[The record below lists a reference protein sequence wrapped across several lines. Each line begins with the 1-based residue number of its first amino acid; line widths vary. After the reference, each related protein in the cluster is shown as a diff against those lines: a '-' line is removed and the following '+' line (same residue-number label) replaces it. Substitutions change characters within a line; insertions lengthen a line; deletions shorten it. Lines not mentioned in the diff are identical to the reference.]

1 MPPWH
6 GGGREFKSHPVHHF
20 LLKVYEQAI
29 ARAISPVDTT
39 HQMVGVGLTVGKPNS
54 RILSDTKD
62 ALFLALANRISVS
75 DIQTPLGPE
84 LGMDEYYSE
93 AAGQLMDEGIE
104 NGYEAMDRIS
114 LVSNGERVVGYV
126 FYEDL
131 LSDVVEDCM
140 ESFSPDMIM
149 TEDTTILEAIERFAA
164 DQRFY
169 FLVLGKGGISGS
181 VHYTDLFKLPGRLC
195 FFALTLEIEQ
205 LALDLLLLES
215 NESWRALRK
224 SRQKIAHE
232 RWLKNS
238 GKNSKILE
246 DIDYE
251 KTVQPW
257 WNLLQS
263 TSLIDK
269 KIILA
274 RRNLLPAHLDLE
286 DIFTKIERVRNS
298 CAHVESERY
307 SAQVLVHEEIV
318 PFVVICLDFMSHLR
332 KSYDEHR
339 TRL

>member
-1 MPPWH
+1 M
-6 GGGREFKSHPVHHF
+6 EKS
-20 LLKVYEQAI
+20 
-29 ARAISPVDTT
+29 S
-39 HQMVGVGLTVGKPNS
+39 N

-62 ALFLALANRISVS
+62 ALFLALANRISVK

-84 LGMDEYYSE
+84 LGTDEYCSD
-93 AAGQLMDEGIE
+93 ASGQLMDEGIE
-104 NGYEAMDRIS
+104 NGYEALERIS

-131 LSDVVEDCM
+131 LGDIVENCM
-140 ESFSPDMIM
+140 ESFSPDMLM

-169 FLVLGKGGISGS
+169 FLVLGKSGISGS

-215 NESWRALRK
+215 NESWLALRK
-224 SRQKIAHE
+224 GRQIIAHE
-232 RWLKNS
+232 RWLRNS
-238 GKNSKILE
+238 GKSCEIPD
-246 DIDYE
+246 DIDYK

-274 RRNLLPAHLDLE
+274 KRNLLPSHLNLE

-298 CAHVESERY
+298 CAHPESERY
-307 SAQVLVHEEIV
+307 STQVLVHEEIV
-318 PFVVICLDFMSHLR
+318 PFIVACLGFMSDL
-332 KSYDEHR
+332 KQSYDEYR

>member
-1 MPPWH
+1 
-6 GGGREFKSHPVHHF
+6 
-20 LLKVYEQAI
+20 
-29 ARAISPVDTT
+29 
-39 HQMVGVGLTVGKPNS
+39 VGVGLTVKKANN

-62 ALFLALANRISVS
+62 ALFLALANRISVK

-84 LGMDEYYSE
+84 LGMDDCDSE
-93 AAGQLMDEGIE
+93 AAGQLMDEGME
-104 NGYEAMDRIS
+104 NGYEVMDRIS

-131 LSDVVEDCM
+131 LSGVVEDSM
-140 ESFSPDMIM
+140 KPFSPDIIM
-149 TEDTTILEAIERFAA
+149 VEETTIFEAIERFVT

-169 FLVLGKGGISGS
+169 FLVLGKSGISGS
-181 VHYTDLFKLPGRLC
+181 IHYADLFKLPGRLC

-215 NESWRALRK
+215 NESWLALRK

-232 RWLKNS
+232 RWLRNS
-238 GKNSKILE
+238 GKNGKIPE

-269 KIILA
+269 KIILT
-274 RRNLLPAHLDLE
+274 RRNLLPTYLNLE

-318 PFVVICLDFMSHLR
+318 PFVVTCLDFMSHLR
-332 KSYDEHR
+332 KTYDEHR
-339 TRL
+339 ARL